1 MRRFDFETGAFY
13 INKWDFVLYNKQ
25 KTNKEIIKEV

>member
-13 INKWDFVLYNKQ
+13 INKWDFVLF
-25 KTNKEIIKEV
+25 NKEIIKEV

>member
-1 MRRFDFETGAFY
+1 MRRFDFETGVFY
-13 INKWDFVLYNKQ
+13 INKWDFILFNKQ